1 MGAMTQF
8 ISIAV
13 DGPAASGKGTL
24 ARRLAEQFHLFYL
37 DSGSVYRAVAKR
49 ILDLGRNPDNPEDAV
64 SAALYVRDHLTTEM
78 IDDPALRNDI
88 VADATSRS
96 CRFPPVRD
104 IITETLRFYA
114 NHPPI
119 SKNQKPFQGSIL
131 DGRDIGTVVCPN
143 ADVKLYVTANA
154 EIRAQRRFEELTAKG
169 VETSYETV
177 LQYMQDRDARDSGRE
192 TAPLKPAADAIHFD
206 TSTMNVDTA
215 FEKAVEVIRQKL
227 A

>member
-1 MGAMTQF
+1 MTQF

-13 DGPAASGKGTL
+13 DGPSASGKGTL

-49 ILDLGRNPDNPEDAV
+49 ILDLGKNPDDPEDGV
-64 SAALYVRDHLTTEM
+64 SAALYVRDHLTSEM
-78 IDDPALRNDI
+78 IDNPALRNDI

-114 NHPPI
+114 NHPPV
-119 SKNQKPFQGSIL
+119 SKSNKPFQGSIL
-131 DGRDIGTVVCPN
+131 DGRDIGTVVCPH

-154 EIRAQRRFEELTAKG
+154 EIRAQRRFKELSAKG
-169 VETSYETV
+169 IETSYETV

-206 TSTMNVDTA
+206 TSTMDADTA